1 MDDATKAQLQYGK
14 SLMELLKQPLGRPL
28 SMAEQVISLVA
39 GNNRLFTKVAVN
51 EVKKLQRAL
60 LEHFRTEHSN
70 IISELENTKILND
83 STKEEIVDVAADF
96 VTSYVENAGADK

>member
-1 MDDATKAQLQYGK
+1 
-14 SLMELLKQPLGRPL
+14 
-28 SMAEQVISLVA
+28 MAEQVISLVA